1 MDGGRFVAKSKEKE
15 ARDGGLRMELARKM
29 GLVGFDVLWL
39 GESAL
44 GRGEGGSRKQK
55 ACNSDKNCNSQEQTK
70 ALVVY

>member
-1 MDGGRFVAKSKEKE
+1 
-15 ARDGGLRMELARKM
+15 MELARKM

-44 GRGEGGSRKQK
+44 GRGEGGSRKRK

-70 ALVVY
+70 AAGCIY